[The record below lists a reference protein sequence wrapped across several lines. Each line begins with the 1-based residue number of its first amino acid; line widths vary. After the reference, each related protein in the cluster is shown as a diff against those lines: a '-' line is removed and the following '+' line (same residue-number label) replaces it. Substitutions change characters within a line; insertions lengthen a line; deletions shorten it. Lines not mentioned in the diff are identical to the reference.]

1 MAQSNKGIL
10 GNVSGTV
17 GTVVGTTWRGK
28 SILRSRPDK
37 KKNRR
42 KSDKQ
47 VVQQAKFALG
57 ISFLQVMKDLLEIG
71 FKTTAIGLTGQNK
84 ALAHMLKKAIT
95 GTYPDFQIAYN
106 KVMISQ
112 GTLLNAFDTK
122 VSVATKEA
130 IQFSWTDNSIVSNA
144 NENDQV
150 LMAAYCPE
158 FNCTVFRTGN
168 KRSTATDTLQMPGF
182 SGKKVHTWVSFIT
195 EDGGDIATS
204 FYTGEVT
211 II

>member
-1 MAQSNKGIL
+1 MAHSNKGIL

-28 SILRSRPDK
+28 SVLRSRPDK
-37 KKNRR
+37 NKNRR

-47 VVQQAKFALG
+47 LVQQAKFALG
-57 ISFLQVMKDLLEIG
+57 ISFMQVMKDLLEIG

-106 KVMISQ
+106 KVLISQ
-112 GTLLNAFDTK
+112 GTLHNAFDTK

-144 NENDQV
+144 NENDLV

-158 FNCTVFRTGN
+158 FNCTVFRLGN
-168 KRSTATDTLQMPGF
+168 KRNAATDTLQMPGF
-182 SGKKVHTWVSFIT
+182 SGKMVHTWVSFIT
-195 EDGGDIATS
+195 EDGEDIATS
-204 FYTGEVT
+204 FYTGEVN
-211 II
+211 IA